1 MSELKWFSGGKERG
15 DQAIIIITDLLNEL
29 NNDPKNQALQKV
41 LSNYQDELT
50 RKEAA
55 VPLILSRMNID
66 ISSAMRKDGA
76 DLPQPQADKL
86 KELTA
91 LSNIRYG

>member
-15 DQAIIIITDLLNEL
+15 DQAIIIITDLLSEL

-55 VPLILSRMNID
+55 VPLILSRMNLD
-66 ISSAMRKDGA
+66 ISSAMRKDEVLLSDA
-76 DLPQPQADKL
+76 QSNKL
-86 KELTA
+86 KELTS
-91 LSNIRYG
+91 LSNIKYG